1 MLPNTRAAEIPI
13 EKVRDYLLSTTH
25 PVGRFK
31 AAYFSSLGFNSGN
44 PEQLLAAIRKIVESE
59 AAFAADRTEYGQK
72 YVVRGSITGPNGQTS
87 VLDTVWI
94 VLNSGSHPRF
104 ITAYPGG

>member
-59 AAFAADRTEYGQK
+59 AAFALLPLIVPNMVRSMSYVGQSQDQMAK
-72 YVVRGSITGPNGQTS
+72 HRCSTP
-87 VLDTVWI
+87 
-94 VLNSGSHPRF
+94 SGSC
-104 ITAYPGG
+104 